1 MMEITTW
8 LLRYTSI
15 GPGQGREAAVWGP
28 LLCLA
33 FIPLFPENKKGLV

>member
-8 LLRYTSI
+8 LLRYMSI
-15 GPGQGREAAVWGP
+15 GPGQGREAAVWRP

-33 FIPLFPENKKGLV
+33 FIPLFSGNKKGLV